1 MLILSRLKNETI
13 RIDGPVTLTVT
24 EIIGGKV
31 KLGFE
36 GPGRV
41 VRGNAKCT
49 VAGGRLSPDSP
60 GAAASHNQE

>member
-24 EIIGGKV
+24 EIRGGKI
-31 KLGFE
+31 KLGFT
-36 GPGRV
+36 GPGKV
-41 VRGNAKCT
+41 MRGELDT